1 MDIET
6 ESKLLTPLTTVS
18 RFKSYII
25 CKNAM
30 GEVDQENSG
39 LRPSILHPAFNQLTI
54 LHIVC
59 VNNLEV

>member
-39 LRPSILHPAFNQLTI
+39 LRPSILH
-54 LHIVC
+54 
-59 VNNLEV
+59 